1 MKKLGLFLALVAS
14 VAIFSGCE
22 SSSSSSGSGSVS
34 AASAGSGGDDIDI
47 STISWLGDNYSGA
60 AITAKI
66 TGSTIGSDVLA
77 VAYEPYSWPSQTIK
91 VKVNAICC
99 LFYERGGQIT
109 GGKFDFWRTG
119 GQAVKILHNV
129 HEGYQ
134 GHRFPASGTKTYTM
148 NVSLDGSQRTNIKEC
163 TWR

>member
-22 SSSSSSGSGSVS
+22 SSSSSSSSGS

-60 AITAKI
+60 RSTAKI
-66 TGSTIGSDVLA
+66 TAASIDSHNLS
-77 VAYEPYSWPSQTIK
+77 VAYEAYSWPSQTIK

-99 LFYERGGQIT
+99 IFYERGGQIV
-109 GGKFDFWRTG
+109 GGKYDYWRTG
-119 GQAVKILHNV
+119 GQGVKGLHNL
-129 HEGYQ
+129 HERYQ
-134 GHRFPASGTKTYTM
+134 GHSFPASGTKVYTM
-148 NVSLDGSQRTNIKEC
+148 NVSLNGSERTNIKEC
-163 TWR
+163 TWN